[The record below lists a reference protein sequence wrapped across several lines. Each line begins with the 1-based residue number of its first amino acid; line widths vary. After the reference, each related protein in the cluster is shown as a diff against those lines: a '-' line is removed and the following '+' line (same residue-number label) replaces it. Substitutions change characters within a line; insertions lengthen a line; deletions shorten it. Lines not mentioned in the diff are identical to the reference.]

1 MMSVVL
7 AVATEDE
14 KATECTLRD
23 IGYQKREVWV
33 RYVMPERKED
43 EESALR
49 RLGVAQ
55 FLVSDYWGRG
65 VE

>member
-1 MMSVVL
+1 MISVVL
-7 AVATEDE
+7 AVATEDAA
-14 KATECTLRD
+14 ATEAALKD

-33 RYVMPERKED
+33 RWVQPDRVED

-55 FLVSDYWGRG
+55 FLVSDSWGRG
-65 VE
+65 VD